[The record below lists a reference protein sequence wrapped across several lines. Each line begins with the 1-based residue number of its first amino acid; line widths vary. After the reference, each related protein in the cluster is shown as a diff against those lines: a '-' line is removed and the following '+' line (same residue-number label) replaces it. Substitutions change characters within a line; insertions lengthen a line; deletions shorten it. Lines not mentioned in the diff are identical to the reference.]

1 MAARTMLNTI
11 LRGAPKMART
21 SESENVLLARE
32 EIWI

>member
-1 MAARTMLNTI
+1 MVFSVVLAAHPSRLA
-11 LRGAPKMART
+11 RART